1 MKTRKASFLQP
12 VIMLT
17 VFCLFTLL
25 VSMVDFKAIGPRGT
39 EVGLATVNGF
49 FHSRFGYNDLF
60 YVLSK
65 LLGYICFLI
74 PAINAGVALRDI
86 YRKKSLFKV
95 GPDVLGAFCIYV
107 LLAVVY
113 ILFEKVVLNYRPV
126 LMDGQLEASYPS
138 SHSLMAMTL
147 CLTAALQLN
156 FRDRNLERK
165 GRNQKILAAL
175 GILVVVTRLF
185 SGVHW
190 LTDILGGVLL
200 GLTLVALYVPLV
212 RLIGR
217 LFYKDKKGG
226 KKPARKP
233 RQGHAAEP
241 SRNASKS
248 HEKHEKVRKEESSA
262 RPKEVS
268 EPAMAEEKT
277 APGPEKSPEGD
288 EGRERAEIGKD
299 TAPEEK

>member
-1 MKTRKASFLQP
+1 MKTRKISFVQP
-12 VIMLT
+12 VILLT
-17 VFCLFTLL
+17 VFCMFTLL
-25 VSMVDFKAIGPRGT
+25 VSMVDFRAIGPRGS
-39 EVGLATVNGF
+39 EVGLATINGL

-65 LLGYICFLI
+65 ILGYLCFLI
-74 PAINAGVALRDI
+74 PVINVGVALRDI

-107 LLAVVY
+107 LLAAVY
-113 ILFEKVVLNYRPV
+113 ILFEKIILNYRPV

-147 CLTAALQLN
+147 CLTASQQLN

-165 GRNQKILAAL
+165 ARNQKILAAL

-200 GLTLVALYVPLV
+200 GLTLTAFYVPLV

-217 LFYKDKKGG
+217 LFYKDRRGRG
-226 KKPARKP
+226 KPSGKP
-233 RQGHAAEP
+233 RQGHTNPAKVP
-241 SRNASKS
+241 SK
-248 HEKHEKVRKEESSA
+248 KHEKLEIKEKTGEKPGPAKEKAAPEKKEENEE
-262 RPKEVS
+262 K
-268 EPAMAEEKT
+268 EPA
-277 APGPEKSPEGD
+277 GGQ
-288 EGRERAEIGKD
+288 
-299 TAPEEK
+299 

>member
-1 MKTRKASFLQP
+1 MKTRKISFVQP

-17 VFCLFTLL
+17 VFCMFTLL
-25 VSMVDFKAIGPRGT
+25 VSMVDFRAIGPRGS
-39 EVGLATVNGF
+39 EVGLATINGL

-65 LLGYICFLI
+65 ILGYLCFLI
-74 PAINAGVALRDI
+74 PVINAGVALRDI

-107 LLAVVY
+107 LLAAVY
-113 ILFEKVVLNYRPV
+113 ILFEKIILNYRPV

-147 CLTAALQLN
+147 CLTASQQLN

-165 GRNQKILAAL
+165 ARNQKILAAL

-200 GLTLVALYVPLV
+200 GLTLTALYVPLV

-217 LFYKDKKGG
+217 LFYKDKRGRG
-226 KKPARKP
+226 KPSARP
-233 RQGHAAEP
+233 RQGHTNPAKGTSRKHEKPEVKEKAGEKPSLEASPAA
-241 SRNASKS
+241 AS
-248 HEKHEKVRKEESSA
+248 HEKPVHV
-262 RPKEVS
+262 
-268 EPAMAEEKT
+268 
-277 APGPEKSPEGD
+277 
-288 EGRERAEIGKD
+288 
-299 TAPEEK
+299 PEEKEAKEVKEEKEPAAGQ